1 MFINITIHKIFIS
14 LSKKRKRKSRYGTEM
29 KCDEY
34 HGYGLISVRK
44 TAEKYNGDLVIR
56 HGEGVFRASAILYP
70 K

>member
-1 MFINITIHKIFIS
+1 
-14 LSKKRKRKSRYGTEM
+14 M

-44 TAEKYNGDLVIR
+44 TVEKYNGDLVIR

>member
-1 MFINITIHKIFIS
+1 MENADGTIKS
-14 LSKKRKRKSRYGTEM
+14 SKGQG
-29 KCDEY
+29 DL

-44 TAEKYNGDLVIR
+44 TVEKYNGDLVIR